1 MNEPRAGR
9 GARGRPPQ
17 VPPTPREPI
26 GRERAGASAH
36 PRRPGRAEAR
46 PERPDLGL
54 EPGIELPPRVRKE
67 LDRLVSDRA
76 RADDAKRALAL
87 GTEASEAEDHDT
99 ARRYLRWA
107 KHLVPRSASVREAL
121 GIASYR
127 AGAFR
132 AALSELQ
139 AYRRLSGSD
148 DQNHLLADC
157 LRAEG
162 REPERAI
169 EVAERLAADA
179 AADIERRVE
188 AAIVAAAVHLDLGR
202 PERADRI
209 LMPMLTR
216 TEDAELRVRLL
227 WVAADAAEAAGEAQ
241 RAVDRLDELLAL
253 DPDYPDADERR
264 TRLHGESQR

>member
-1 MNEPRAGR
+1 MDAPRPGR

-26 GRERAGASAH
+26 GRERAGTSAH
-36 PRRPGRAEAR
+36 PRRPGRVEAR

-54 EPGIELPPRVRKE
+54 EPGIELPARVRKE
-67 LDRLVSDRA
+67 LDRLMSDPA

-87 GTEASEAEDHDT
+87 GTEASEAEDHDA
-99 ARRYLRWA
+99 ARRYLLWA
-107 KHLVPRSASVREAL
+107 KHLVPRSASIREAL

-169 EVAERLAADA
+169 ELAERLAADA
-179 AADIERRVE
+179 SADLERRVE
-188 AAIVAAAVHLDLGR
+188 AAIVAAAVHLEHGR
-202 PERADRI
+202 PERADRV
-209 LMPMLTR
+209 LGPLLQGAT
-216 TEDAELRVRLL
+216 DDELRVRLL
-227 WVAADAAEAAGEAQ
+227 WVAADAAEAAGDEE
-241 RAVDRLDELLAL
+241 RAVERLGELLAL
-253 DPDYPDADERR
+253 DPDYPDAEERR
-264 TRLHGESQR
+264 TRLLGGPQR